1 VRERFW
7 ELPLEQLDAREWEAL
22 CDGCGRCCL
31 VKLED
36 EDSGEVAFTDVACGY
51 LDTERC
57 RCRVYPERHHYV
69 PDCVEVTPEVARHF
83 DWLPD
88 TCAYRLRAR
97 GRPLKAWHPLRS
109 GRPESVREAGVSVAG
124 RVVSETTVDEAD
136 LEERIIHWV
145 N

>member
-1 VRERFW
+1 MRERFW

-51 LDTERC
+51 LDTEQC
-57 RCRVYPERHHYV
+57 RCGVYPERHRYV
-69 PDCVEVTPEVARHF
+69 PDCVEVTAEVARHF
-83 DWLPD
+83 DWLPA

-97 GRPLKAWHPLRS
+97 GRSLQAWHPLLS

-136 LEERIIHWV
+136 LEAHIVHWV